1 MSNETADRRRKLRQI
16 NRTRSE
22 YFKKYYSETVKQKHL
37 DAMNRIMVMKN
48 EAGYLKTYAKKSNVE
63 KRSALLSSKRI
74 VYVDGVKLVQWSYAI
89 KHLVRNLAMST
100 KTHYLSIGYIPKP
113 MYKIPYGKRHR
124 YYYSMRQ
131 VGLLNKTW
139 PKKRNKKGM
148 RGKLEYLHANWLTG
162 EQLLRSEI
170 TDGGNL
176 E

>member
-1 MSNETADRRRKLRQI
+1 MSNETTNRRSKLRQI

-48 EAGYLKTYAKKSNVE
+48 EAGYLKKYAKKTYIE

-89 KHLVRNLAMST
+89 NHLVKNLAAST
-100 KTHYLSIGYIPKP
+100 KKHYMSMGYIPKP
-113 MYKIPYGKRHR
+113 MYKLPHGSYHW

-131 VGLLNKTW
+131 VGLLNRTW

-148 RGKLEYLHANWLTG
+148 RGKFEYLHAHWKD
-162 EQLLRSEI
+162 EKLLGSEI
-170 TDGGNL
+170 PDGGNF